1 MGKEETKTATVNTVP
16 AETAKES
23 DLLLEQLQEEMKTV
37 KAEYEKET
45 NALRAELEQLKK
57 NGLPQNAEL
66 TEGQKQ
72 ALLEREF
79 HLTMEK
85 AKKDTVTITL
95 QLGHDTEDDEVFVSV
110 NGYRYQ
116 IQRGVEVEVPRFVAE
131 VLKNSDKQKLEA
143 RKRMNELQKKAD
155 KEI

>member
-1 MGKEETKTATVNTVP
+1 MAKEENNASV
-16 AETAKES
+16 S
-23 DLLLEQLQEEMKTV
+23 DVELQKLREEMEAA
-37 KAEYEKET
+37 KAEHEKET
-45 NALRAELEQLKK
+45 KALKEELENLKK
-57 NGLPQNAEL
+57 NGLPQTAEL

-85 AKKDTVTITL
+85 AKKDTVTVIL
-95 QLGHDTEDDEVFVSV
+95 PLDSNTEDDEVFVSV